1 VPDECAGRGALG
13 GIVLAGLIVA
23 RRDGGCNPIATAGDL
38 RWLVHFPDSPGAR
51 LAIRYG
57 KAAGA
62 IRMSQG
68 ARVLRPERGQLRW
81 EMVDLDSQLPP
92 EHRARLVWAFVTGLD
107 LSEFYAR
114 IKARDEQAGRP
125 ASDPAVLLAL
135 WLYATLEGV
144 GAARALARLCDYHA
158 AYRWLCGGV
167 PVNHDLLSAF
177 RRESGAVLDG
187 LLTRSLTSLIAEG
200 LITLDEVAIDGTKV
214 RARAGRGSLAQRPKL
229 ERIEAEVSKRV
240 AALKQE
246 LEQDAG
252 AAERKRR
259 ERALRS
265 AEEQAERVKR
275 AQQRLGVLEREKAER
290 AKQHAKAEAAKNQPA
305 VSVSDPEVRS
315 MRMPDRSVQP
325 AWNVQVAT
333 ANGFIVAIEPTDR
346 RNDSG
351 LAPDTLAQVER
362 RCGMLPGRVLADGT
376 AITQDDIEQLSQ
388 RKPGLLVYSP
398 PPQEREDVTRETK
411 RKRLWKRRREPEAV
425 KEWRER
431 METEAGK
438 EVYRR
443 RKLTERAHAQMKN
456 RGFARMLVHGIAKVR
471 AVCLLHALAH
481 NFLQAGRL
489 RAAAAAAS

>member
-1 VPDECAGRGALG
+1 
-13 GIVLAGLIVA
+13 
-23 RRDGGCNPIATAGDL
+23 
-38 RWLVHFPDSPGAR
+38 
-51 LAIRYG
+51 
-57 KAAGA
+57 
-62 IRMSQG
+62 MSQG
-68 ARVLRPERGQLRW
+68 ARVLRPERSQLRW

-92 EHRARLVWAFVTGLD
+92 EHRARMVWTFVAGLD
-107 LSEFYAR
+107 LSELYAQ

-135 WLYATLEGV
+135 WLYATLDGV
-144 GAARALARLCDYHA
+144 GSARALARLCQYHA

-167 PVNHDLLSAF
+167 PINHDMLSTF

-200 LITLDEVAIDGTKV
+200 LVKLEEVAIDGTKV
-214 RARAGRGSLAQRPKL
+214 RARAGRGSLAQKKKL
-229 ERIEAEVSKRV
+229 AHIEAEVAKRV
-240 AALKQE
+240 AALKSE

-259 ERALRS
+259 ERALR
-265 AEEQAERVKR
+265 AAKEQAERVAR
-275 AQQRLGVLEREKAER
+275 AQQRLAALEQEKAER
-290 AKQHAKAEAAKNQPA
+290 AKRHAKAEAAKNPPS

-315 MRMPDRSVQP
+315 MRMPDGSAQP

-346 RNDSG
+346 RKDSG
-351 LAPDTLAQVER
+351 LATAILDQIER
-362 RCGMLPGRVLADGT
+362 RGGALPARLLADGT
-376 AITQDDIEQLSQ
+376 AITQDEIAQLSQ
-388 RKPGLLVYSP
+388 RSAELRVYSP
-398 PPQEREDVTRETK
+398 PPQEREDVTAETK
-411 RKRLWKRRREPEAV
+411 RKRRWKRRRESDAV

-431 METEAGK
+431 MVSEAGK

-443 RKLTERAHAQMKN
+443 RKLTEHAHAKMKN

-481 NFLQAGRL
+481 NLLQAFWL
-489 RAAAAAAS
+489 RAAAAAAG